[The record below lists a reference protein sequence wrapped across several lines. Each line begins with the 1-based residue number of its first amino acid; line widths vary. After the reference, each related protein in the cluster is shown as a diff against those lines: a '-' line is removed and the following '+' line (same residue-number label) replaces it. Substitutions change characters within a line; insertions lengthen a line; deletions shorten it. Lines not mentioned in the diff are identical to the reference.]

1 MQMIVIIKQ
10 FISCIQEFLF
20 VFNAAVCAFPSI
32 NLRWKCFISEEKQG
46 KENIMQHLTVL
57 KYIWV
62 SL

>member
-1 MQMIVIIKQ
+1 MIVIIKQ

-20 VFNAAVCAFPSI
+20 FLMQQFAPFPSI